1 MKTNLLCAICSVLHL
16 LMTLRQLP
24 LKAIYIYICI
34 NITERRKHVC
44 ISLLC
49 MIKESATKIV
59 RLEDQ

>member
-24 LKAIYIYICI
+24 LKAIYIYI